1 MDYRGFKGMTVGT
14 RGYKRLERVTAGYN
28 GLIVL
33 QGVLRR

>member
-14 RGYKRLERVTAGYN
+14 RCYNRLERFTAGYN

-33 QGVLRR
+33 QRVLRR